1 MLNGRIM
8 LNDQV
13 LKLIALSFTLKLNPV
28 FAWSQ
33 DGSYDAGED
42 DERVVKVLLPL
53 IACAIMAC
61 VIGCYVKKH
70 CNNEDEENKKKKEE
84 EDDAEA
90 QKRGVNNFAAKRAA
104 SKVGGGPKAAP
115 PSPGKPAP
123 YASNQQR
130 GSVTSSE
137 KVMLHQNN
145 TAKQVEGR
153 TMSQNSAHSSG
164 AGSSGYQSNSQ
175 LPSISK
181 ATSNNPT
188 QQKRPS
194 VVSTVNRDTKPRQIS
209 NTMTNKAK
217 PALSVSTSSRA
228 QSTVAAHSSADKHS
242 LGGSTSV
249 YAEISTPSMRAPNAQ
264 ALVNNYS
271 SSQNLP
277 GDSGTMRS
285 DITTVTKHG
294 NAPKRTFSQPQITS
308 MQNRAS
314 GNSGAA
320 PSRGYSTLKPYER
333 NCHPN

>member
-1 MLNGRIM
+1 
-8 LNDQV
+8 
-13 LKLIALSFTLKLNPV
+13 
-28 FAWSQ
+28 
-33 DGSYDAGED
+33 
-42 DERVVKVLLPL
+42 
-53 IACAIMAC
+53 
-61 VIGCYVKKH
+61 
-70 CNNEDEENKKKKEE
+70 
-84 EDDAEA
+84 
-90 QKRGVNNFAAKRAA
+90 
-104 SKVGGGPKAAP
+104 
-115 PSPGKPAP
+115 
-123 YASNQQR
+123 
-130 GSVTSSE
+130 
-137 KVMLHQNN
+137 
-145 TAKQVEGR
+145 
-153 TMSQNSAHSSG
+153 MSQNSAHSSG

-181 ATSNNPT
+181 TTSNNPA

-194 VVSTVNRDTKPRQIS
+194 LISTVNRDTKPRQIS
-209 NTMTNKAK
+209 NTMVNKAK

-228 QSTVAAHSSADKHS
+228 QSTVATHSSADKHS

-249 YAEISTPSMRAPNAQ
+249 YAEIFAPSMRAPNAQ

>member
-1 MLNGRIM
+1 
-8 LNDQV
+8 
-13 LKLIALSFTLKLNPV
+13 
-28 FAWSQ
+28 
-33 DGSYDAGED
+33 
-42 DERVVKVLLPL
+42 
-53 IACAIMAC
+53 
-61 VIGCYVKKH
+61 
-70 CNNEDEENKKKKEE
+70 
-84 EDDAEA
+84 
-90 QKRGVNNFAAKRAA
+90 
-104 SKVGGGPKAAP
+104 
-115 PSPGKPAP
+115 
-123 YASNQQR
+123 
-130 GSVTSSE
+130 
-137 KVMLHQNN
+137 
-145 TAKQVEGR
+145 
-153 TMSQNSAHSSG
+153 MSQNSAHSSG
-164 AGSSGYQSNSQ
+164 AGSSGYQSNLQ

-181 ATSNNPT
+181 TTSNNPA

-194 VVSTVNRDTKPRQIS
+194 LISTVNRDTKPRQIS
-209 NTMTNKAK
+209 NTMVNKAK

-228 QSTVAAHSSADKHS
+228 QSTVATHSSVDKHS

-249 YAEISTPSMRAPNAQ
+249 YAEISAPSMRAPNAQ